1 VTGNIIA
8 NEVAF
13 PVPPTQTSP
22 TVPPSWSLSVF
33 NMPQPL
39 GAPALAISG
48 NILIDPPGPL
58 LPTQNWQPLNTVISY
73 SVVPT
78 VTNVNPNSGITN
90 GGLTPVTITGTGFI
104 AATSVNFGS
113 VAATAMTVQSDTQI
127 TVTTPAVGSV
137 GPVDVTVITPA
148 GTSATSQADQFL
160 YTPGL
165 S

>member
-1 VTGNIIA
+1 
-8 NEVAF
+8 
-13 PVPPTQTSP
+13 
-22 TVPPSWSLSVF
+22 
-33 NMPQPL
+33 
-39 GAPALAISG
+39 
-48 NILIDPPGPL
+48 L